1 MSKQERVENFGVVA
15 AASLAIAALAP
26 LASRLVAPVT
36 SLDAGQRASAG
47 ISIELLASARDS
59 ARFSDELLNPLASQ
73 AEGGSPVEVQ
83 GAAVPAAKLAGLN
96 AAIRA
101 IESGGHDVGFLMLDT
116 QTSTTVSYHADRS
129 FYSASSI
136 KGP

>member
-15 AASLAIAALAP
+15 AASLAIAALAL

-47 ISIELLASARDS
+47 TSIELIASARDS
-59 ARFSDELLNPLASQ
+59 VCFSDELLNPLASQ
-73 AEGGSPVEVQ
+73 AEEGSPVEVQ
-83 GAAVPAAKLAGLN
+83 GATVPAAKLADLN

-116 QTSTTVSYHADRS
+116 
-129 FYSASSI
+129 
-136 KGP
+136 